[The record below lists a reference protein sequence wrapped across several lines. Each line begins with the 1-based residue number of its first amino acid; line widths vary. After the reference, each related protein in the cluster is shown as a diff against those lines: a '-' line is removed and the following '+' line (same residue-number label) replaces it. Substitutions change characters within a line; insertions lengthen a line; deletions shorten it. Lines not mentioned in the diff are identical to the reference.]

1 MRRYIVIL
9 LLSPFIYLNQI
20 DAQKTAELFCTNNY
34 TTENGVVLK
43 WLYKFVYVPQGFDV
57 YRKDGDA
64 GSWNKI
70 NNQPVLFQ
78 KNLPTG
84 LSMDKEALELYNAL
98 KGSDYET
105 LTPML
110 RAFSLIKA
118 IYTEELAT
126 LFGIRY
132 VDKTALN
139 GQNYTYKITLAGQE
153 EALCNEKMIV
163 CNDYTKTESLKEVKL
178 TRKKER
184 VEITWLPEIYRYY
197 AVDVYR
203 RSSSDSTFKKVT
215 EVPRAIQ
222 KSQTIDY
229 TEETI
234 FYTDTSIRY
243 EENYWYKFITIDYFG
258 QQSIFSKEFS
268 VPAADFVLP
277 LAPINVRP
285 NASAVNQSVRINWE
299 LIDEPD
305 LVGVNVYSSS
315 LAEGPF
321 EKLNQAVVPK
331 STKYFDHTSASVG
344 SHYYKVATIDQ
355 AGNENYSGL
364 TYTEVKDITPPSA
377 PTGLNNIAEEGKIT
391 LSWAPNNEADLMGYF
406 VQRSLNDKDN
416 SDNKYVNVNADP
428 IVQTTWV
435 NELAKNIKN
444 KFVYRIIAVDSS
456 FNRSL
461 PSINSLAQMPDVIAP
476 RVPQIKSVVA
486 DGEDLIIEWLANV
499 DADLAGYNVYRRLAK
514 DSGNTV
520 QVNVNLIPV
529 SSNKYRDR
537 RAEPG
542 VEYEYM
548 LKATDLTGNVSS
560 FSGAYLAHIIKKEV
574 LPSLKITEK
583 KVHVKKKQLSLAWEL
598 SNMENL
604 RGFVVFKED
613 HTGVMKPC
621 TQLSESKTLK
631 QTLEEGMHHFQVRAY
646 LLSGSIL
653 SSEDISIELN
663 SINN

>member
-1 MRRYIVIL
+1 MA
-9 LLSPFIYLNQI
+9 PFIYLNQME
-20 DAQKTAELFCTNNY
+20 AQKTAELFCSNNY
-34 TTENGVVLK
+34 NAENGVVLK
-43 WLYKFVYVPQGFDV
+43 WLYKFVYAPSGFDV
-57 YRKDGDA
+57 HRKDENTSSWKKLNDA
-64 GSWNKI
+64 PI
-70 NNQPVLFQ
+70 VFQ
-78 KNLPTG
+78 KAIPAG
-84 LSMDKEALELYNAL
+84 VIMDKEAKELYNAL
-98 KGSDYET
+98 KDTEYES
-105 LTPML
+105 LSAML

-118 IYTEELAT
+118 IYSEELAT

-132 VDKTALN
+132 VDKTAVN
-139 GQNYTYKITLAGQE
+139 GQNYTYKISLAGQE
-153 EALCNEKMIV
+153 EALCDEKMIL
-163 CNDYTKTESLKEVKL
+163 CNAYTKTESLKEVKL
-178 TRKKER
+178 TRKKEH
-184 VEITWLPEIYRYY
+184 VDITWLPEIYRYY

-203 RSSSDSTFKKVT
+203 RSSNDSTFNKIT

-222 KSQTIDY
+222 KDQTLEY

-234 FYTDTSIRY
+234 FYVDTSISY
-243 EENYWYKFITIDYFG
+243 EENYWYKFIAIDYFG

-285 NASAVNQSVRINWE
+285 NASSVNQSVRINWE

-305 LVGVNVYSSS
+305 LVGVNVYGSS

-321 EKLNQAVVPK
+321 EKINQAVVPK
-331 STKYFDHTSASVG
+331 STKYYEHTSASVG

-377 PTGLNNIAEEGKIT
+377 PTGLNNMAEEGKIT

-428 IVQTTWV
+428 IVETTWV
-435 NELAKNIKN
+435 NELARNIKN

-499 DADLAGYNVYRRLAK
+499 DPDLAGYNLYRRLAK

-548 LKATDLTGNVSS
+548 LNATDLTGNVSS

-621 TQLSESKTLK
+621 TQLSERATLK
-631 QTLEEGMHHFQVRAY
+631 QTLEEGLHHFQVRAY
-646 LLSGSIL
+646 LLSGSTL
-653 SSEDISIELN
+653 SSEEISIELN